1 MRDTVDSVP
10 SWVTGLVVAMVVLAA
25 ATVLGL
31 LWQRRNGQLR
41 AVEGGAAVPEQDAGA
56 GVLAR
61 LGVPADAPVTLLQF
75 SSAFCAPCRAT
86 RRICAEVSDQ
96 LDGVVHIEVDAE
108 SHLDEVRELD
118 VLRTPTLF
126 VIGAGRR
133 IVQRA
138 SGAPSK
144 PQLIAAIAPL
154 LTEPAGAGQGS

>member
-1 MRDTVDSVP
+1 VP
-10 SWVTGLVVAMVVLAA
+10 SWVTGVVVAAVVLAA
-25 ATVLGL
+25 ATVAGL
-31 LWQRRNGQLR
+31 LWQRRNGRLR
-41 AVEGGAAVPEQDAGA
+41 AVEGGPAVTEQDAEA

-86 RRICAEVSDQ
+86 RRICAEVGDQ
-96 LDGVVHIEVDAE
+96 LDGVVHVEVDAE
-108 SHLDEVRELD
+108 SHLDEVRALN

-126 VIGAGRR
+126 VVGAGRQ

-154 LTEPAGAGQGS
+154 LTAPAGAGQTS